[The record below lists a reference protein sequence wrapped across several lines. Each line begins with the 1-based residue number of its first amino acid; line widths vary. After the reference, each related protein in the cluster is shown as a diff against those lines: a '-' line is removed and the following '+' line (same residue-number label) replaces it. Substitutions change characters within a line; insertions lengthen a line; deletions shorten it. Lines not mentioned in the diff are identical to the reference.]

1 VAILV
6 ELVTKRIISTSELLV
21 SKHAS
26 TKTSMSCTCIV
37 DLHAKCILLIED
49 ILLILI
55 VFILA
60 FIFIL
65 FLLVILIAI
74 PNVLMSHSEHIL
86 MFLLSMLSE
95 LLLFPI
101 ILIITVHLLI
111 LIGRLLSHYL
121 LLGILLKLS
130 LVEGF
135 LGLLLGLPLLLDLI
149 RVFKEGQRMD

>member
-1 VAILV
+1 
-6 ELVTKRIISTSELLV
+6 
-21 SKHAS
+21 
-26 TKTSMSCTCIV
+26 
-37 DLHAKCILLIED
+37 
-49 ILLILI
+49 
-55 VFILA
+55 
-60 FIFIL
+60 
-65 FLLVILIAI
+65 
-74 PNVLMSHSEHIL
+74 
-86 MFLLSMLSE
+86 MLSE

>member
-101 ILIITVHLLI
+101 ILIITVHLLVI
-111 LIGRLLSHYL
+111 VSLSHYL

-135 LGLLLGLPLLLDLI
+135 LSLLFGLPLLLDLV
-149 RVFKEGQRMD
+149 RVFKECQRMD

>member
-1 VAILV
+1 
-6 ELVTKRIISTSELLV
+6 
-21 SKHAS
+21 
-26 TKTSMSCTCIV
+26 
-37 DLHAKCILLIED
+37 LHAKCILLIED

-55 VFILA
+55 IFILT

-74 PNVLMSHSEHIL
+74 PNVLMSHPEHIL
-86 MFLLSMLSE
+86 MLLLSMLCE

-101 ILIITVHLLI
+101 ILIITVHLLV
-111 LIGRLLSHYL
+111 LIVSLSHYP

-135 LGLLLGLPLLLDLI
+135 LSLLLGLPLLLDLI

>member
-6 ELVTKRIISTSELLV
+6 ELVAKRIISSSELLV

-26 TKTSMSCTCIV
+26 TKTSMSCSCIV

-55 VFILA
+55 IFILT

-101 ILIITVHLLI
+101 ILIITVHLLVI
-111 LIGRLLSHYL
+111 VSLSHYL

-135 LGLLLGLPLLLDLI
+135 LSLLFGLPLLLDLV
-149 RVFKEGQRMD
+149 RVFKECQRMD